1 MCCTLMVVPIHHVR
15 THRVTRVKIAN
26 IERIILSHLASELLP
41 DPVSYRRLALLVK
54 PPEPLHLPYN
64 PFLLA
69 LLGEDPAESH
79 VVCSTP
85 ESEIQEKEN
94 PRGLPGEEEVQDDLK
109 AQETEIEEIDVRFRI
124 SRVEQ
129 G

>member
-69 LLGEDPAESH
+69 LFGQNPAKSNI
-79 VVCSTP
+79 VGGSP
-85 ESEIQEKEN
+85 ESKVEKEKSFR
-94 PRGLPGEEEVQDDLK
+94 RGP
-109 AQETEIEEIDVRFRI
+109 
-124 SRVEQ
+124 
-129 G
+129 

>member
-1 MCCTLMVVPIHHVR
+1 MVVPIHHVR

-69 LLGEDPAESH
+69 LFGQNPAKSNIVGGLELPWLPR
-79 VVCSTP
+79 VCSYYMQMYA
-85 ESEIQEKEN
+85 S
-94 PRGLPGEEEVQDDLK
+94 L
-109 AQETEIEEIDVRFRI
+109 AQPMSSYSI
-124 SRVEQ
+124 
-129 G
+129 